1 LKIAID
7 ATYSVG
13 RNLSGVGVYS
23 AELMRELAAR
33 HPETRW
39 NWLYRPHRIA
49 RAFQEAVPANVR
61 RGLLLDGALWRNTR
75 LFHGLNQRLP
85 ARRFALQVA
94 TFHDLFVMTG
104 EYSTP
109 EFRRRF
115 TEQARHAAKQ
125 ADRII
130 AVSAF
135 TAEQVISLLG
145 VERTRVSV
153 VPHGVRPLPRFD
165 APRER
170 IVLHVGAIQ
179 KRKNLVR
186 LVRAFAALPDDWRLV
201 LAGSAGYGAD
211 EVFAEIERSRRR
223 NCITVTGYASAAELG
238 KLYARAMVFAFPSLD
253 EGFGM
258 PVLEAMSAG
267 VPVIASNSS
276 AVGEVA
282 GNAAIL
288 VDPEDEDQLAG
299 ALMQVAEDEG
309 LRNRLVAGGLE
320 RASAFTWQRAANET
334 WAVYKELVD
343 GRGDL

>member
-1 LKIAID
+1 LKIGID

-13 RNLSGVGVYS
+13 RSLSGVGVYS
-23 AELMRELAAR
+23 IELMRELAAQ

-39 NWLYRPHRIA
+39 DWLYRPHRIA
-49 RAFQEAVPANVR
+49 RSFQEAVPANVH
-61 RGLLLDGALWRNTR
+61 RGLLFDGALWRNTR

-145 VERTRVSV
+145 VESTRVSV
-153 VPHGVRPLPRFD
+153 VPHGVRPLPKFG
-165 APRER
+165 AAREK

-186 LVRAFAALPDDWRLV
+186 LVRAFAALPGDWRLV
-201 LAGSAGYGAD
+201 LAGSSGYGAD
-211 EVFAEIERSRRR
+211 EVFAEIERSKCR
-223 NCITVTGYASAAELG
+223 NRITVTGYASAAELG
-238 KLYARAMVFAFPSLD
+238 KLYAQATVFAFPSLD

-288 VDPEDEDQLAG
+288 INPENEDELAA
-299 ALMQVAEDEG
+299 ALKQAAEEED
-309 LRNRLVAGGLE
+309 LRNWLVAGGLE
-320 RASAFTWQRAANET
+320 RANAFTWRRAAIET
-334 WAVYKELVD
+334 WAVYQELV
-343 GRGDL
+343 GRRGDS